1 MPEPLILASTSRWRI
16 ELLARLELPFECVAP
31 NFDERAQ
38 DHRLAELG
46 PHAFALA
53 LARGKAHS
61 VAGAPGSDA
70 WVLAADQL
78 AVLDEP
84 DGPLLLHKPGSE
96 SRAVEQLMQLRG
108 RTHRLISGIV
118 LARGA
123 VEHHEIDEHH
133 LTMRAFERA
142 EAEAYVARHRPLD
155 SAGSYHIE
163 DAGIR
168 LFERIDSRGG
178 DHTGIMGL
186 PLLAVCRLL
195 RTAGLL

>member
-16 ELLARLELPFECVAP
+16 ELLARLELPFECMAP
-31 NFDERAQ
+31 NFDERAE

-46 PHAFALA
+46 PHAFALE
-53 LARGKAHS
+53 LARGKARS
-61 VAGAPGSDA
+61 VAEAAPDA

-84 DGPLLLHKPGSE
+84 EGPALLHKPGTE
-96 SRAVEQLMQLRG
+96 PRAVEQLMQLRG
-108 RTHRLISGIV
+108 RTHRLISGVV

-123 VEHHEIDEHH
+123 IEHHELDEHH
-133 LTMRAFERA
+133 LTMRAFERT
-142 EAEAYVARHRPLD
+142 EAEAYVARHRPID

-195 RTAGLL
+195 RAAGLL